1 MCAKTNHST
10 RGPGPTDTS
19 PAGACVW
26 ACCAAR
32 VQTMFSDLVHF
43 TQLTT
48 QTDPNDVKSINF
60 FVKFTNDWP
69 DVETYSGSNNPG
81 GVWVW

>member
-1 MCAKTNHST
+1 MRGDARRGWRACGRKGLAPCRSGPDLWHCA
-10 RGPGPTDTS
+10 
-19 PAGACVW
+19 
-26 ACCAAR
+26 
-32 VQTMFSDLVHF
+32 QMFADLVHF

-48 QTDPNDVKSINF
+48 QTDPADVETINF

-81 GVWVW
+81 KVWKW

>member
-1 MCAKTNHST
+1 
-10 RGPGPTDTS
+10 
-19 PAGACVW
+19 
-26 ACCAAR
+26 
-32 VQTMFSDLVHF
+32 MFADLVHF

-48 QTDPNDVKSINF
+48 QTDPADVETINF

-81 GVWVW
+81 KVWKW